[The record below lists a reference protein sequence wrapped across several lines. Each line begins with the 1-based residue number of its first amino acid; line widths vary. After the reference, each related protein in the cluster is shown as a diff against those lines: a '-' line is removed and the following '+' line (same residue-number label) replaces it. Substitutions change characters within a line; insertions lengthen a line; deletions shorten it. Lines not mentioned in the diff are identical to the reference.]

1 MTWIIVV
8 ILIVSGVF
16 VGFINALAGGGTI
29 ISLSV
34 FMFLGLP
41 AGSCNK
47 CFSIGLKKMVNSKI
61 GFRQ

>member
-34 FMFLGLP
+34 FMFMGLREVVTN
-41 AGSCNK
+41 A
-47 CFSIGLKKMVNSKI
+47 F
-61 GFRQ
+61 Q